1 MTLGVENKLV
11 NEAKQEPALTNISVP
26 AMAVK
31 GKRCYL
37 EADSRITKSI
47 PLVRNTTPVYGLSCS
62 ICHLKNQSAL
72 DTW

>member
-31 GKRCYL
+31 REKML
-37 EADSRITKSI
+37 
-47 PLVRNTTPVYGLSCS
+47 P
-62 ICHLKNQSAL
+62 
-72 DTW
+72 